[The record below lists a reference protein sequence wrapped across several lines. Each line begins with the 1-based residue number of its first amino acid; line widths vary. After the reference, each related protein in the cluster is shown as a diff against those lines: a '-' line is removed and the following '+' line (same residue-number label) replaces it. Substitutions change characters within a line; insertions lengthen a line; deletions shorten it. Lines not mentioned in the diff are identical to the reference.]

1 MRVGSLAIPSGTE
14 AHVIRF
20 DLMRSILVPF
30 LSASR
35 AVRYLTRVKQ
45 REQLR
50 NGNVVKFEGLW
61 FIIQGCVTFALT
73 TFMVLGVISFFFFTF
88 RVYLTWNCRFLVVEL
103 TIHEMSIQVCSY
115 IM

>member
-73 TFMVLGVISFFFFTF
+73 TFMVLGVISFFFFYF
-88 RVYLTWNCRFLVVEL
+88 
-103 TIHEMSIQVCSY
+103 
-115 IM
+115 